1 MYRRL
6 HGLRPST
13 RLGTKPDINLSASI
27 RDIKANSSKWI
38 NEKQLVKGKFEW
50 QEGFGAFTLGHSQ
63 LPTIINY
70 IKKQEEHHSKK
81 SFKEEYLQFLN
92 AYEVDYKEAYLFDEM

>member
-1 MYRRL
+1 M
-6 HGLRPST
+6 
-13 RLGTKPDINLSASI
+13 SASI